1 VVVIECGRRGDN
13 LAMSKQGYA
22 RGKPVSENVSSNTR
36 CVYYAYGENKPGP
49 AGRITRVETGP
60 SPHEEFP
67 KPVYGP
73 NIDYELCA
81 CVATVLVAGLITIT
95 IV

>member
-1 VVVIECGRRGDN
+1 
-13 LAMSKQGYA
+13 MSKQGYA
-22 RGKPVSENVSSNTR
+22 RGKPVSENGYSNTR
-36 CVYYAYGENKPGP
+36 CVYYAYSENNPGP

-60 SPHEEFP
+60 SSHEECP
-67 KPVYGP
+67 KLVYMRG
-73 NIDYELCA
+73 IDYELCA